1 MSEVFTPQFVVQL
14 ALMFSVAGAVYGGI
28 RADLKH
34 MVRDIDRHGIA
45 ITKAHERID
54 KILAGD

>member
-14 ALMFSVAGAVYGGI
+14 LLMIGAVGAVYGGI

-34 MVRDIDRHGIA
+34 MAKDINRHGRSIG
-45 ITKAHERID
+45 KAHERID